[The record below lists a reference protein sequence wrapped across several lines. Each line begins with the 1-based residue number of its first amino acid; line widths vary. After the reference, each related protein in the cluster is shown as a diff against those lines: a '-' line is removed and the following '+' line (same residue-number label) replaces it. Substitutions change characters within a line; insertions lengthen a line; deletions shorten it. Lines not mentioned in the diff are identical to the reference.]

1 MEENNNYWDYIST
14 LDNAD
19 MEEPLKE
26 LIKEAFK
33 FFNPYLNELFYIE
46 ANYIYLNYV
55 WDLPQA
61 LIGDLFGVSQYG
73 VSKRIKSG
81 VGKINT
87 IFKRPENDRNI
98 VRQDFKSLLPDEV
111 VELVVLYYFL
121 KTFSLVVSLT
131 DISYGNMRN
140 KINSIIE
147 HLKSYT
153 EAKTVQEYIKV
164 YQEVNKGFIDKLYID
179 TLRANDMFFRNEQVK
194 TKRYYDYLSELI
206 TSHNYGDYLFKR
218 DDDKRLKRFSDV

>member
-1 MEENNNYWDYIST
+1 MGENNNYWDYVST
-14 LDNAD
+14 LDNKD
-19 MEEPLKE
+19 IEEPLRE
-26 LIKEAFK
+26 LVKDAFK

-81 VGKINT
+81 VSKINT

-98 VRQDFKSLLPDEV
+98 VRRDFSNFIADDL
-111 VELVVLYYFL
+111 VELIVLYYFM
-121 KTFSLVVSLT
+121 KTFSLVVSLI

-140 KINSIIE
+140 KVNTVIRQLE
-147 HLKSYT
+147 SYT

-164 YQEVNKGFIDKLYID
+164 YQEVNKGFIDKLYLD
-179 TLRANDMFFRNEQVK
+179 TLRADHNFFLNERVK
-194 TKRYYDYLSELI
+194 AERYYNYLNELI
-206 TSHNYGDYLFKR
+206 QSHNYGDYLFKR
-218 DDDKRLKRFSDV
+218 DDGKRLERFE

>member
-14 LDNAD
+14 LDNKE
-19 MEEPLKE
+19 MEEPLRE
-26 LIKEAFK
+26 LIKESFK

-55 WDLPQA
+55 WELPQA

-81 VGKINT
+81 LGKINT

-98 VRQDFKSLLPDEV
+98 VRQDFKCLFQDDL
-111 VELVVLYYFL
+111 VEILVLYYFM

-140 KINSIIE
+140 KVNAVIKY
-147 HLKSYT
+147 LKDYSEAENVQAFIRVYT
-153 EAKTVQEYIKV
+153 NIQDK
-164 YQEVNKGFIDKLYID
+164 NIDKLYIE
-179 TLRANDMFFRNEQVK
+179 TLKNNDSFFINERVK

-206 TSHNYGDYLFKR
+206 KTHNYGDYLFKR
-218 DDDKRLKRFSDV
+218 DDDKRLKRFE

>member
-14 LDNAD
+14 LDNKEI
-19 MEEPLKE
+19 EEPLKE
-26 LIKEAFK
+26 LIKDAFK

-81 VGKINT
+81 VSKINT
-87 IFKRPENDRNI
+87 IFKRPENDRNT
-98 VRQDFKSLLPDEV
+98 VRQDFKSLFPDEV
-111 VELVVLYYFL
+111 VEIIVLYYFM

-140 KINSIIE
+140 KVNAVIKQLE
-147 HLKSYT
+147 SYT

-179 TLRANDMFFRNEQVK
+179 TLRANNSFYLNEKVK
-194 TKRYYDYLSELI
+194 TKRYFDYLSELV
-206 TSHNYGDYLFKR
+206 TTHNYGDYLFKR
-218 DDDKRLKRFSDV
+218 DDDKRLKRFD